1 MCHFISW
8 KEIRCPNGEK
18 EILYL
23 TANDVFNT
31 KRGRELQ
38 AHTCREDWVG
48 HGAIAF
54 YFEIDPNKGKNLE
67 CEDFSDPANFPP
79 VIADAIKAGKFRGLG
94 IAEGLLTLEALAEY
108 ERIKQAALAEYG
120 RIEQAALAED
130 HRVRQAALAEYNRI
144 EQAAFWD
151 LFAIPEN
158 RNPSWR

>member
-54 YFEIDPNKGKNLE
+54 YYEIDSNKGKNLE

-94 IAEGLLTLEALAEY
+94 TAKGLLTLEAFAEY